1 MLFTFGVLG
10 FGCFFFRECCTIIG
24 ERSLV
29 LPFCAAG
36 LRPMRNLRLE
46 FKSSAGQR
54 SSPPLSISYFFISPP
69 KFLLLLRDTKVNV
82 EEGCI
87 IRGGLRDG

>member
-1 MLFTFGVLG
+1 MLFTFGAFG
-10 FGCFFFRECCTIIG
+10 FVGFFFGECCTIIG
-24 ERSLV
+24 EKSLV

-36 LRPMRNLRLE
+36 SRPMRNLRLE

-54 SSPPLSISYFFISPP
+54 SSPPLSISYFLYLEFP
-69 KFLLLLRDTKVNV
+69 LLLLRDTKVNV